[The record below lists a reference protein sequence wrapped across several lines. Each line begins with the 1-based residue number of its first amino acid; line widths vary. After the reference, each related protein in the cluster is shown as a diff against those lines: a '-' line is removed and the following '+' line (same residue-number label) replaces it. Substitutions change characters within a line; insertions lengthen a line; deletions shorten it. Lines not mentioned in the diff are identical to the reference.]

1 MFLALMVLTSF
12 GTADFRVAEEA
23 TVIDYIQSEASLTL
37 TGGPA
42 FGGTLGGEFLAGPR
56 DWGDG
61 ENLGLRMS
69 VEGAN
74 PNLLFFLEL
83 LGGDEFE
90 VIAVYLGST
99 EGVGGTLQDV
109 ALTLE
114 EVGTGEWNDVR
125 GLQFTWDGAAPST
138 PVILESVVRLAA
150 PQPVITSTEY
160 VDGEFRMTWTGTG
173 TTPVRVE
180 RRESLVEGAWQVVAE
195 GTTSGSFADPV
206 TPARQSFYQVVV
218 P

>member
-1 MFLALMVLTSF
+1 MLLALMVLTSF

-42 FGGTLGGEFLAGPR
+42 FGGTLGGEFLAGPG

-61 ENLGLRMS
+61 EGLGLRLS
-69 VEGAN
+69 VDGAN
-74 PNLLFFLEL
+74 PNRLFFLEF
-83 LGGDEFE
+83 LGGEDYDI
-90 VIAVYLGST
+90 IAVYFGST
-99 EGVGGTLQDV
+99 EGVGGAPQDV
-109 ALTLE
+109 ALILE

-125 GLQFTWDGAAPST
+125 ALQFTWDGAAPST

-173 TTPVRVE
+173 STPVRVE

-195 GTTSGSFADPV
+195 GITSGSFADPV

>member
-1 MFLALMVLTSF
+1 MLLVLMVLTSF
-12 GTADFRVAEEA
+12 GTADFRVAEEDA
-23 TVIDYIQSEASLTL
+23 SIFYIQSEASLTL

-42 FGGTLGGEFLAGPR
+42 FGGTLGGELLTAPQ

-83 LGGDEFE
+83 LGGEDFE

-114 EVGTGEWNDVR
+114 AVGTGEWNDVR
-125 GLQFTWDGAAPST
+125 ALQFTWDGAAPST
-138 PVILESVVRLAA
+138 PVILKSVVRLAA

-160 VDGEFRMTWTGTG
+160 VGGEFRMTWTGTG
-173 TTPVRVE
+173 STPVRVE
-180 RRESLVEGAWQVVAE
+180 RRESLVEGAWHIVAE
-195 GTTSGSFADPV
+195 GITSGSFADPV
-206 TPARQSFYQVVV
+206 TPARQGFYQVVV